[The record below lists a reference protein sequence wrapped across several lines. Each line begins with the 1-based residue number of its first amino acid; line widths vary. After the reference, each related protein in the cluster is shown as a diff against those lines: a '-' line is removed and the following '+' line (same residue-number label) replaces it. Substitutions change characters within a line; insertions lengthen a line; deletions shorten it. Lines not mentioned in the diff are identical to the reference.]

1 MKNIIFFV
9 DAQKGPSGGG
19 KVIYQYS
26 SYIDSLKN
34 FKSSV
39 AHLEKKKIYKWI
51 NSINKKISKKK
62 I

>member
-34 FKSSV
+34 FHSSV

-51 NSINKKISKKK
+51 K
-62 I
+62 